1 MMSALSHD
9 GTVFGL
15 IVGTRGL
22 FNSELALQGRR
33 ELTARLEKLGYGA
46 VILPEDATPTAA
58 VETVEDAAK
67 CAKFFRGHRDSIQG
81 VIVSLPN
88 FGDELGVVNA
98 LREAKLDVPV
108 LVQASDDDLDK
119 VDVKHRRDSFC
130 GKLSVCNNLVQYG
143 IPFTDTTFHTEA
155 IDSETF
161 TGDIHAFA
169 RVCKVV
175 NGLKNARI
183 GAIGARP
190 AAFQT
195 MRISEKLLQ
204 KTGITVVTVD
214 LSEIIG
220 NANRIDP
227 SSAAVKTKVKEI
239 REYGTIPASIQDE
252 KIRKQARLSV
262 ALEEWIAANDIRAAG
277 VQCWT
282 SIQQNY
288 GCGACLSM
296 SMLSEKLIP
305 CGCEV
310 DVGGV
315 VAMYGLTLATGR
327 PAALL
332 DWNNNYGNDRDMCVN
347 THCSSYPKSFIDN
360 PVEVSNLDVL
370 GASLGAD
377 SCFGAVKGKVK
388 AGDMTFFRV
397 STDDANGTVRS
408 YVGEGAFTDDP
419 FGMSGGIAVCRIKNL
434 QQLMKYMC
442 KNGFEH
448 HVAMV
453 RTHCASAIREA
464 VTTYLGWD
472 LHVHE

>member
-1 MMSALSHD
+1 MNASSKDKPA
-9 GTVFGL
+9 FGL

-22 FNSELALQGRR
+22 FNAELARQGRAQ
-33 ELTARLEKLGYGA
+33 LLSKLEKLGYGA
-46 VILPEDATPTAA
+46 VILPGGDTPTGAI
-58 VETVEDAAK
+58 ETTADAAK
-67 CAKFFRGHRDSIQG
+67 CARFFREHRDRIQG
-81 VIVSLPN
+81 LIVSLPN

-98 LREAKLDVPV
+98 IREAKLGVPL
-108 LVQASDDDLDK
+108 LVQASDDELDK

-143 IPFTDTTFHTEA
+143 IPFTDTTYHTEA
-155 IDSETF
+155 IESDTF

-169 RVCKVV
+169 VVCKVV

-183 GAIGARP
+183 GAVGSRP

-204 KTGITVVTVD
+204 QSGITVVTVD
-214 LSEIIG
+214 LSEIMG
-220 NANRIDP
+220 NANRVDTA
-227 SSAAVKTKVKEI
+227 SAAMKAKIREI
-239 REYGTIPASIQDE
+239 REYGTIPASIQEE
-252 KIRKQARLSV
+252 KIQKQARLSI
-262 ALEEWIAANDIRAAG
+262 ALEEWIAANDIQAAG
-277 VQCWT
+277 IQCWT
-282 SIQQNY
+282 SIQRNY

-296 SMLSEKLIP
+296 SMLSEKLVP

-315 VAMYGLTLATGR
+315 IAMYGLTLATGR

-347 THCSSYPKSFIDN
+347 THCSSYPKSFIAN

-397 STDDANGTVRS
+397 STDDVNGRVRA

-419 FGMSGGIAVCRIKNL
+419 FGMSGGIAVCRINNL
-434 QQLMKYMC
+434 QNLMKYMC
-442 KNGFEH
+442 RNGFEH

-453 RTHCASAIREA
+453 RTRCAAAVREA
-464 VTTYLGWD
+464 VSTYMDWD
-472 LHVHE
+472 LYVHE